1 MTTEPT
7 TTSATHQFTLEQTI
21 PYAEIGDIYHLPQ
34 GSGYCV
40 TDKSFKARVGT
51 AAVPEHIN
59 AKITLTHTNHPTI
72 QLESPIESRHVIGRA
87 QIKAGDLFHFHN
99 IPFTNNQ
106 SQYIYNEDK
115 GYSAWLSPRLSKGQ
129 SDLSNTKPERDP
141 HEFDPVNFLD
151 NNETVTHAYI
161 GDLIDIPRPDG
172 QRAVVVSK
180 RLINYNQGWRFE
192 VFARYPNEFS
202 LQMAT
207 QASDSKEFFRYVK
220 KGELLSAGDTSQ
232 YKIAHKEFVINPDTS
247 LYAVV
252 IHYEFS

>member
-1 MTTEPT
+1 MTTELT

-40 TDKSFKARVGT
+40 TDKSFKARMAT
-51 AAVPEHIN
+51 TTLPQRIN
-59 AKITLTHTNHPTI
+59 SKITLAHTNHPTI
-72 QLESPIESRHVIGRA
+72 QLESPIESRHEIGRA
-87 QIKAGDLFHFHN
+87 QIKAGDLVHFHD
-99 IPFTNNQ
+99 ILFTNYR
-106 SQYIYNEDK
+106 SQYTYDN
-115 GYSAWLSPRLSKGQ
+115 GYHIWLNPRYSKGQ

-141 HEFDPVNFLD
+141 HEFDPETPLD
-151 NNETVTHAYI
+151 NNETVTHVYI
-161 GDLIDIPRPDG
+161 GDLIAIPRPDR

-192 VFARYPNEFS
+192 VFARYPNEET
-202 LQMAT
+202 LHMTA